1 MLRIAIFKAGSVS
14 VFLITVSFQIQTQ
27 CAPHL
32 LSPPFLVD
40 VEGNPYPADIQR
52 LVPGREHL
60 SDQEALVPN
69 LIAAAAPTAGGSPSP
84 STGALAS
91 AGAPASNID
100 QLIAELAAN
109 VSQQQETREE
119 EEDAADLAEE
129 EGLMI
134 NPGSPSATR
143 STPRVDPAAD
153 QQSPLR
159 ADPTADHSY
168 ASPPASR
175 RRYSSSG
182 LSAHP
187 MAPSPHQLLLPGL
200 PSPAAGGGAAAALRT
215 APAAQPLASGSVWR
229 RRQLTRRDGNGFN
242 CHQHEV
248 RRKELGCRERL
259 LYKVE
264 LAKKRTGGTLAAARH
279 EGLEARES
287 GGGRNLAK
295 RRRGALAAAGGRT
308 RVAVRRTGQNSRRAD
323 RQSRNRAR
331 QLSGDADGDEV
342 GCCSKKLFDIW
353 SLCSTNSLGDS
364 FCDSRVSSQILSLTF
379 ADLRNNLMRTR
390 EKKPRIHN

>member
-1 MLRIAIFKAGSVS
+1 M
-14 VFLITVSFQIQTQ
+14 
-27 CAPHL
+27 
-32 LSPPFLVD
+32 D

-69 LIAAAAPTAGGSPSP
+69 LIAAAAPTADGSPSP

-91 AGAPASNID
+91 TGAPASNID

-109 VSQQQETREE
+109 VSQHQETTRE
-119 EEDAADLAEE
+119 EEDAADIAEE
-129 EGLMI
+129 EGLM
-134 NPGSPSATR
+134 NPGSPPADR

-153 QQSPLR
+153 QQSPPR

-182 LSAHP
+182 LSAPHP
-187 MAPSPHQLLLPGL
+187 MAPSPHQLLPGLL
-200 PSPAAGGGAAAALRT
+200 PSPAAAGGGAAALRT

-229 RRQLTRRDGNGFN
+229 RRQLTRRDGNGFSS
-242 CHQHEV
+242 HQHEV
-248 RRKELGCRERL
+248 HRKELGCRERL

-264 LAKKRTGGTLAAARH
+264 LAKKRSGGGATSAAARH

-287 GGGRNLAK
+287 GGGRNSAK
-295 RRRGALAAAGGRT
+295 RRRGAMAAAGSRT
-308 RVAVRRTGQNSRRAD
+308 RVAVRRSTGQNSRRAD

-342 GCCSKKLFDIW
+342 GYSLFKEVVWNLDFMSRKIVW
-353 SLCSTNSLGDS
+353 ELV
-364 FCDSRVSSQILSLTF
+364 FCDNRESSQILQ
-379 ADLRNNLMRTR
+379 
-390 EKKPRIHN
+390 

>member
-1 MLRIAIFKAGSVS
+1 M
-14 VFLITVSFQIQTQ
+14 
-27 CAPHL
+27 
-32 LSPPFLVD
+32 D

-69 LIAAAAPTAGGSPSP
+69 LIAAAAAPTAGSPSA

-91 AGAPASNID
+91 TGAPASNID

-109 VSQQQETREE
+109 VSQHQETRDE
-119 EEDAADLAEE
+119 EEDSADFAE
-129 EGLMI
+129 EGLI
-134 NPGSPSATR
+134 NPGSPSADR

-153 QQSPLR
+153 QQSPPR

-182 LSAHP
+182 LSAAHP

-200 PSPAAGGGAAAALRT
+200 LPSPAAGGGAAALRT

-264 LAKKRTGGTLAAARH
+264 LAKKRTGGTSAAARH

-287 GGGRNLAK
+287 GGGRNSAK
-295 RRRGALAAAGGRT
+295 RRRGALASAGGSRT

-323 RQSRNRAR
+323 QQSRNRAR
-331 QLSGDADGDEV
+331 QLSRDADGDEV
-342 GCCSKKLFDIW
+342 GFS
-353 SLCSTNSLGDS
+353 N
-364 FCDSRVSSQILSLTF
+364 
-379 ADLRNNLMRTR
+379 
-390 EKKPRIHN
+390 

>member
-1 MLRIAIFKAGSVS
+1 VLRIAIFKAGSVS

-69 LIAAAAPTAGGSPSP
+69 LIAAAAAPTAGSPSP

-91 AGAPASNID
+91 GGAPASNID

-109 VSQQQETREE
+109 VIQHQDTRE
-119 EEDAADLAEE
+119 EEDAADFAEE
-129 EGLMI
+129 GFI

-143 STPRVDPAAD
+143 STARVDPASD
-153 QQSPLR
+153 QSPPR

-187 MAPSPHQLLLPGL
+187 MAPSPHQLLPGLL
-200 PSPAAGGGAAAALRT
+200 PSPAAGGGGAAALRT

-264 LAKKRTGGTLAAARH
+264 LAKKRTGGTSAAARH

-287 GGGRNLAK
+287 GGGRNSAK
-295 RRRGALAAAGGRT
+295 RRRGALTAAGGSRT

-331 QLSGDADGDEV
+331 QLSGDGDGDEV
-342 GCCSKKLFDIW
+342 GCSKKIFRVRVPQIVRGLVFFATVAQV
-353 SLCSTNSLGDS
+353 LKFCS
-364 FCDSRVSSQILSLTF
+364 
-379 ADLRNNLMRTR
+379 
-390 EKKPRIHN
+390 

>member
-1 MLRIAIFKAGSVS
+1 VVHTLHITGFPPLFLRVEHSYFQSWIRLS
-14 VFLITVSFQIQTQ
+14 FLKYCYLSIQTQ

-69 LIAAAAPTAGGSPSP
+69 LIAAAAPTADGSPSP

-91 AGAPASNID
+91 TGGAPASNID

-109 VSQQQETREE
+109 VSQHQETREE
-119 EEDAADLAEE
+119 DDSADFAE
-129 EGLMI
+129 EGLMM
-134 NPGSPSATR
+134 NPGSPSADR

-153 QQSPLR
+153 LSPPR

-182 LSAHP
+182 LSAAHP

-200 PSPAAGGGAAAALRT
+200 LPSPAAGGGGAAALRT

-264 LAKKRTGGTLAAARH
+264 LAKKRTGATSAAARH

-287 GGGRNLAK
+287 GGGRNSAK
-295 RRRGALAAAGGRT
+295 RRRGALTAAGGSRT

-342 GCCSKKLFDIW
+342 SCSKKLCDIW
-353 SLCSTNSLGDS
+353 ILCSAT
-364 FCDSRVSSQILSLTF
+364 
-379 ADLRNNLMRTR
+379 
-390 EKKPRIHN
+390 

>member
-1 MLRIAIFKAGSVS
+1 M
-14 VFLITVSFQIQTQ
+14 
-27 CAPHL
+27 
-32 LSPPFLVD
+32 D

-69 LIAAAAPTAGGSPSP
+69 LIAAAAAPTAGSPSP

-109 VSQQQETREE
+109 VTQHQETREE
-119 EEDAADLAEE
+119 EEDAADFAE
-129 EGLMI
+129 EGLI
-134 NPGSPSATR
+134 NPGSPSVDR

-153 QQSPLR
+153 QSPPR

-182 LSAHP
+182 LSAAHP

-200 PSPAAGGGAAAALRT
+200 LPSPAAGGAALRT

-264 LAKKRTGGTLAAARH
+264 LAKKRSGGGTSAAARH

-287 GGGRNLAK
+287 GGGRNCAK
-295 RRRGALAAAGGRT
+295 RRRGAQTAASGSRT
-308 RVAVRRTGQNSRRAD
+308 RVAARRTGQNSRRAD

-331 QLSGDADGDEV
+331 QLSGDGDGDEV
-342 GCCSKKLFDIW
+342 GCSSKKLCEIW
-353 SLCSTNSLGDS
+353 ILCS
-364 FCDSRVSSQILSLTF
+364 
-379 ADLRNNLMRTR
+379 A
-390 EKKPRIHN
+390 K